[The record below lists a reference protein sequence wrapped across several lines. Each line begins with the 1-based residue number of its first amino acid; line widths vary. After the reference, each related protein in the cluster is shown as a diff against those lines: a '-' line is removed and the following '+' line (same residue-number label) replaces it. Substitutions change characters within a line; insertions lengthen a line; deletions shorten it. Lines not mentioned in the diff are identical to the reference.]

1 MRYFDASALVK
12 RYVRENGSTAVRR
25 LLSSDTPVMS
35 RLSEVEVA
43 SALVRLARE
52 GAVSAVECNR
62 ALVTFAADVEAV
74 TVVELTREVAAGA
87 TELLKRHQL
96 RAGDAIQLA
105 SCLFLQRQVG
115 EAVPFVAFDKRLT
128 GAARLEG
135 LDTGGLSRSRT
146 S

>member
-43 SALVRLARE
+43 SALMRLARE
-52 GAVSAVECNR
+52 GALTAAERDR
-62 ALVTFAADVEAV
+62 ALATFAADVEAV
-74 TVVELTREVAAGA
+74 TVVELTHVVTAGA
-87 TELLKRHQL
+87 TKLLRRHQL

-105 SCLFLQRQVG
+105 SCLLIQEQIS
-115 EAVPFVAFDKRLT
+115 EALPFVAFDRRLT
-128 GAARLEG
+128 EVARLEG
-135 LDTGGLSRSRT
+135 LEVQPAGRR
-146 S
+146 